1 MALPELLRNRLCALI
16 AIAVMG
22 CNRPVSESERMI
34 NSKTGKL
41 EMQNGLMYE
50 SGSLYSGAIY
60 TLYAGTKDTAEVTGF
75 ISGKEHGT
83 WKKFFPNG
91 KLKAIREYGN
101 GKKIGEYIAW
111 WDNGN
116 RMVDYLFANDEYNGT
131 CKEWNRDGIMI
142 KEMNYKKGYEDGMQR
157 SWFDNGKI
165 RANYKMIEG
174 RRYGL
179 LGTKNCVNASDSI
192 F

>member
-1 MALPELLRNRLCALI
+1 MHDGR
-16 AIAVMG
+16 MYK
-22 CNRPVSESERMI
+22 SE
-34 NSKTGKL
+34 
-41 EMQNGLMYE
+41 
-50 SGSLYSGAIY
+50 SLYSGIIY
-60 TLYAGTKDTAEVTGF
+60 TLFPGTKDTAELTGF
-75 ISGKEHGT
+75 TNGKEHGT

-91 KLKAIREYGN
+91 KLKGIRQYDN
-101 GKKIGEYIAW
+101 GKKTGEYIAW

-142 KEMNYKKGYEDGMQR
+142 KEMNYNKCYEDGMQR